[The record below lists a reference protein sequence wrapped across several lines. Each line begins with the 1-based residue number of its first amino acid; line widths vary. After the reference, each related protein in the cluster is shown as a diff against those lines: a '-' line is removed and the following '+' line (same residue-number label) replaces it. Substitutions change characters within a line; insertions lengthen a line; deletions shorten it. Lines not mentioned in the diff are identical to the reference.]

1 MRAKLPICAAGVL
14 CAGLL
19 VLPAAAA
26 AGGYVPGEVIVKYE
40 RGATAAE
47 RADVQAGAGVG
58 ASSAVGGGARTLQ
71 VLDGEG
77 VGETV
82 AELRR
87 DPRVASAVPNYL
99 ARASAFLPNDPGDGT
114 AGEWQALQWNF
125 SGPAGVNA
133 PDAWELARLY
143 GAPGGR
149 GVVVAVIDSGLAYR
163 TRGRFRRAPDIRP
176 RRVARGWDFVEGDR
190 RPDDENGHGTHV
202 AGTIAQ
208 QTNNGAGLTGLAYGA
223 KIMPLRV
230 LDAIGEGDAADIAR
244 AIRFAVRRGA
254 DVINLS
260 LEFDGGQVRSSS
272 QIPDVVG
279 ALRYA
284 RRRGVVVVG
293 ASGNQAGRT
302 VAYPARARHVISVGA
317 TTEHGCG
324 AVYSNTG
331 SGLDLVAP
339 GGGDDYTLSGAQPD
353 GPRDAHCS
361 GGGGRDIFQQT
372 FTTGL
377 RRFGFPSGYEGTS
390 MAAPHV
396 SAAAALVIATKRLGE
411 DPSPVEVERR
421 LEQTAR
427 DLGAE
432 GADPRYGAGLLDAA
446 AALGP

>member
-1 MRAKLPICAAGVL
+1 MRARLPTGAAGAL

-19 VLPAAAA
+19 CLPAGAAA
-26 AGGYVPGEVIVKYE
+26 TAYVPDEVIVRYQP
-40 RGATAAE
+40 GASAAQ
-47 RADVQAGAGVG
+47 RAEAQASAGVG
-58 ASSAVGGGARTLQ
+58 SARAMPGGARTLK

-82 AELRR
+82 AQLRR
-87 DPRVASAVPNYL
+87 DPRVRSAVPNYV
-99 ARASAFLPNDPGDGT
+99 ARASAFLPNDPGSGA

-125 SGPAGVNA
+125 AGPAGVNA

-149 GVVVAVIDSGLAYR
+149 GAVVAVIDSGLAYR
-163 TRGRFRRAPDIRP
+163 NRGRFRRAPDISP
-176 RRVARGWDFVEGDR
+176 HRVAAGWDFVDGDR
-190 RPDDENGHGTHV
+190 FPDDENGHGTHV

-208 QTNNGAGLTGLAYGA
+208 QTNNGLGLTGLAYGA

-230 LDAIGEGDAADIAR
+230 LDALGEGDAADIAR

-260 LEFDGGQVRSSS
+260 LEFDGGQVRSAS

-293 ASGNQAGRT
+293 ASGNQFGSA
-302 VAYPARARHVISVGA
+302 VAYPARAPHVISVAA

-324 AVYSNTG
+324 AIYSNTG
-331 SGLDLVAP
+331 SGLDISAP
-339 GGGDDYTLSGAQPD
+339 GGGEDYTVQGAEPD

-361 GGGGRDIFQQT
+361 GAGGRDIFQQT
-372 FTTGL
+372 FTTSP
-377 RRFGFPSGYEGTS
+377 RRFGLPDGYQGTS

-396 SAAAALVIATKRLGE
+396 SAAAALLIATNRLGAA
-411 DPSPVEVERR
+411 PTPAAVERR
-421 LEQTAR
+421 LEQTAH
-427 DLGAE
+427 DLGID
-432 GADPRYGAGLLDAA
+432 GPDQRYGAGLLDAA